1 MTTMTTQ
8 KLAAP
13 RALPRL
19 GGLSTTLV
27 TLEVRRTLRNRRIL
41 IFTLVMPPL
50 LFLMFGVQQ
59 KASAVAGANAA
70 AYVLLS
76 LAVYGAMVSATSAGA
91 AVGTERAQGWSR
103 QLQLTPLR
111 PAAYVAAKV
120 VSALVLALVSVA
132 AELVTGAVTGVSM
145 TPQQWILGG
154 LAAWLGAL
162 VFAAFGL
169 FVGYLLPTEN
179 AMQVVGPLMAILA
192 MLGGL
197 FVPLELLPHA
207 VQTVAHAT
215 PVYGISTIA
224 RSPLTHE
231 HITAGMVANVL
242 VWGAAFTSGAV
253 RLLRR
258 DTARM

>member
-1 MTTMTTQ
+1 MTASTMPT
-8 KLAAP
+8 AP

-19 GGLSTTLV
+19 GGFTTTLV
-27 TLEVRRTLRNRRIL
+27 SLEVRRALRNRRIL

-50 LFLMFGVQQ
+50 LFLLFGVQQ
-59 KASAVAGANAA
+59 KGSAVAGANAA

-91 AVGTERAQGWSR
+91 AVNTERAQGWSR
-103 QLQLTPLR
+103 QLRLTPLR

-120 VSALVLALVSVA
+120 VSALVLALASVL
-132 AELVTGAVTGVSM
+132 AELATGAVTGVSM
-145 TPQQWILGG
+145 TSEQWVLGG

-169 FVGYLLPTEN
+169 FVGFLLPTEN
-179 AMQVVGPLMAILA
+179 AMQVIGPLMAILA

-207 VQTVAHAT
+207 VQTVAHWT

-224 RSPLTHE
+224 RFPLTHA
-231 HITAGMVANVL
+231 HVTLGMVANVIL
-242 VWGAAFTSGAV
+242 WGAAFTVGAA

-258 DTARM
+258 DTARV